1 MQDVQAGDICLIN
14 GTDAYDAYKA
24 DLASIQAGTG
34 KVVSNYL
41 FGDGNLVGY
50 GGNLEERT
58 LQLQFYVFGE
68 DAKEREENASN
79 LVVACREC
87 TVEILSRYE
96 GETQTSDLRYR
107 AILTGAQSLPYEIE
121 AYNLVTLIFAA
132 VQTG

>member
-1 MQDVQAGDICLIN
+1 M
-14 GTDAYDAYKA
+14 
-24 DLASIQAGTG
+24 
-34 KVVSNYL
+34 
-41 FGDGNLVGY
+41 VGY

-121 AYNLVTLIFAA
+121 AYKMCIRDRPRELDL
-132 VQTG
+132 